1 MRMSRYQE
9 DVIMI
14 MMLTTMMIMT
24 LKTMTVIM
32 TRRMAACDDIISLL
46 SFDMVC

>member
-1 MRMSRYQE
+1 
-9 DVIMI
+9 
-14 MMLTTMMIMT
+14 MMLTMMMMIMT
-24 LKTMTVIM
+24 LTTMTVIM